1 MHPRRMGGSA
11 VLLSLLAAVAAA
23 SPIGDLQTFRDWI
36 VGCDNLH
43 SCHATTLIPEPT
55 DEEIATGDEPVA
67 DNSFN
72 LSLRRGGGMNNAPR
86 IRLFDCYMCE
96 AEKGR
101 EPGLAREL
109 RVKGKDG
116 TILAGKALTGEE
128 ATRLGSDD
136 GLSLP
141 SDDRLIEALTLGET
155 AEVLDGEGRSMAVIS
170 LRGLQASM
178 RYMDEDQHR
187 IGNVTA
193 LVARGSARALLV
205 PPWVPFVNIY
215 VPPPSDLPPA
225 RPSRAKLKALQ
236 QQYRCRGAGAGLP
249 ETTFQRLDAHAT
261 MLLLF
266 ANCSS
271 YNGEGYVFLVGEDRE
286 IRPAPVRLTAQD
298 PELELPQV
306 ISSYWDKKTRRLHS
320 FGRGRAFADCGQ
332 EQAFAWDGDQFILVE
347 EADMGDC
354 RGSIDYIT
362 VYRRETA
369 VRGQHR

>member
-11 VLLSLLAAVAAA
+11 VLLPLLTAVTAA

-43 SCHATTLIPEPT
+43 ACHATTLIPEPT
-55 DEEIATGDEPVA
+55 EEEIATGDEPIA

-72 LSLRRGGGMNNAPR
+72 LSLRRGGGMHNAPR

-96 AEKGR
+96 TEKGH
-101 EPGLAREL
+101 EPGLAHEL

-116 TILAGKALTGEE
+116 TILAGKALTGDE

-141 SDDRLIEALTLGET
+141 SDERLIEALALGET
-155 AEVLDGEGRSMAVIS
+155 AEVLDGEGRPMAVIS

-193 LVARGSARALLV
+193 LVARGSAPAYLV
-205 PPWVPFVNIY
+205 PPWVPFTKIY
-215 VPPPSDLPPA
+215 VPPPSDLPPV
-225 RPSRAKLKALQ
+225 RPSDAKLTALQ
-236 QQYRCRGAGAGLP
+236 QQYRCRGTDTGLP
-249 ETTFQRLDAHAT
+249 ETTFQRLDAHT
-261 MLLLF
+261 SMLLLF

-286 IRPAPVRLTAQD
+286 IRPAPVRLT
-298 PELELPQV
+298 PKSPMLELPQV
-306 ISSYWDKKTRRLHS
+306 ISSYWDEKQRRLHS
-320 FGRGRAFADCGQ
+320 FGRGRALADCGQ
-332 EQAFAWDGDQFILVE
+332 EQAFVWDGDQFILVE
-347 EADMGDC
+347 EADMGAC

-362 VYRRETA
+362 IYRRETA
-369 VRGQHR
+369 VRDQRR